1 MADSYQTHIGDV
13 CREMNSSPSQSVSSE
28 PTVSPLSLS
37 LSLSLQSE
45 QVVGLLLNT
54 ISLSV
59 PLSGSLNP
67 KFLSFSH
74 GEYFYSLF
82 YSTINAELLRCLDTA
97 VPLLLAAATQN
108 TSMVKHMQ

>member
-28 PTVSPLSLS
+28 PTVYSLS

>member
-1 MADSYQTHIGDV
+1 MADSHPTHIGDV

-28 PTVSPLSLS
+28 PTVYSLS